1 MGCERWREALSAQT
15 DGEPADLDEALVA
28 AHVAG
33 CPSCRTFSAGLAGLH
48 RAVRVAPAEAVP
60 DLTDTILAAAL
71 ADRRPRLG
79 VTLALRW
86 VLVVIAAI
94 EMGLASPD
102 LLGRWHTGGELS
114 TWGVATAI
122 GFLAAAAAPRRAGAM
137 LPMLGCA
144 AALTAFVSG
153 RDILEGNAAV
163 GSEAPH
169 ALLIVGV
176 GLLAWLWHRDRTEY
190 SPEPAAYTAGERP
203 TVRTRG
209 RRAA

>member
-1 MGCERWREALSAQT
+1 MGCERWREALSAKA
-15 DGEPADLDEALVA
+15 DGETLDFDEALVT

-33 CPSCRTFSAGLAGLH
+33 CPDCRSFEAGLTRLH
-48 RAVRVAPAEAVP
+48 RAMRVAPAESVH
-60 DLTDTILAAAL
+60 DLTEAILAAAA
-71 ADRRPRLG
+71 ADRPRFAL
-79 VTLALRW
+79 TLALRW
-86 VLVVIAAI
+86 VLVVIAAV

-114 TWGVATAI
+114 TWGMATAI

-144 AALTAFVSG
+144 ALLTALVSG
-153 RDILEGNAAV
+153 RDIIEGHAAA
-163 GSEAPH
+163 GSESPH

-176 GLLAWLWHRDRTEY
+176 GLLAWLWQRHRTEFT
-190 SPEPAAYTAGERP
+190 PEPEAQTVGERH
-203 TVRTRG
+203 TLRTRG